1 MTFLKRIRNWYEEV
15 TWKKITRQYCDKLSG
30 AKMGLGE
37 SVTPRQD
44 DPSNHLAK
52 K

>member
-1 MTFLKRIRNWYEEV
+1 MKALIKIKEWYDEI

-30 AKMGLGE
+30 AKVGLGE
-37 SVTPRQD
+37 GVTPRQD
-44 DPSNHLAK
+44 DPPSSSPK